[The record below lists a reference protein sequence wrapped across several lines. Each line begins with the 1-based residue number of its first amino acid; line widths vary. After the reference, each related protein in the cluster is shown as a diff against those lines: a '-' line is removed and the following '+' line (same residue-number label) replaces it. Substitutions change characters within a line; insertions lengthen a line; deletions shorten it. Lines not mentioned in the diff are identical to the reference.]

1 VAGTSTRAG
10 SKNSSLV
17 LHSPFPT
24 LPNLL
29 SVEKLR
35 KEIKYHDCRRL
46 VNSVNIFEHL
56 PQEILEDIL
65 SYLKQ
70 EIYLASDV
78 IIKAGTVGDGMYF
91 LSSGTVA
98 VSSPSGKEVQVLS
111 ESKLV
116 LD

>member
-1 VAGTSTRAG
+1 
-10 SKNSSLV
+10 
-17 LHSPFPT
+17 
-24 LPNLL
+24 L